1 MLGCALALF
10 LPCAQGQVLD
20 NGFGSYWLTNAPP
33 APASFTVG
41 NALFNAS
48 AFNIRGN
55 QMGIPTGETFR
66 SFSANGT
73 VGNTR
78 FRRIALWAPDTE
90 QEMGRIFH
98 NIGSLAQ
105 PNNGFNIQQT
115 RFQGSLNLMNRRGQA
130 NDINYDEP
138 NGNGLRLVDDFNF
151 VCNSYT
157 GNQRF
162 GFIAI
167 GDLDQAIQTTAGN
180 NATPWS
186 RFHLVH
192 NVRDITPEGDGYRQW
207 MRNGV
212 MYTGRGL
219 QMYLGQKYGL
229 TGATEVTG
237 QGSAVLQF
245 GDDAL
250 NADRQTMRFLYTVN
264 PDGVSASG
272 AASVEGLELMRIWPQ
287 SLTEGF
293 VGIGDFFADNDQ
305 PTERLDVRTG
315 RVRIRELANNTLPT
329 RMVVADD
336 DGVLFYQTIGAAAV
350 DCDWTYDDPN
360 DDLTTAW
367 DAGAPAG
374 CPTEQWKVG
383 IGTQDPGSKLSV
395 HNLWPDGTTTFD
407 RGIDV
412 IMAGDQY
419 TSEGILVETNKTV
432 ANAERSVGIG
442 SYAWNGSL
450 RTTGLYGYAKV
461 NDGSGGTSGFVTG
474 VEGVAFLDG
483 TANTLFGG
491 RFTSETFPT
500 ASSTTHNVFGVH
512 SYVAVSS
519 PVTNEVNGV
528 FSRVDNNSDD
538 ADRII
543 AVNGQA
549 RGSYDDVNGWR
560 IGIFGEAEGDH
571 LNRSWAGYFLGDVG
585 ATGVVASG
593 VANIITSDGTFK
605 ENETPIAGA
614 SNLLSQIQP
623 LTYTFDSL
631 SHPAMQ
637 LPGGLQAGMV
647 AQDVQVVLPHLVHA
661 LAMPARYD
669 SLGNMTSPPLDYL
682 GLNYDGFV
690 PYLIAAFKEQQARI
704 DQQDQQLAAMQQA
717 LAACCVGVPTDG
729 TLFQGQGNNTGT
741 GSQDLS
747 RMATEDLLT
756 IAPNPFEERTTISY
770 RAAAT
775 GRVMLRVSDG
785 RGQHI
790 DTLRDAMQEAGAYTY
805 EWNTTNLAPGMYTV
819 SLLMDGQLLVER
831 AVKVGR

>member
-1 MLGCALALF
+1 
-10 LPCAQGQVLD
+10 
-20 NGFGSYWLTNAPP
+20 
-33 APASFTVG
+33 
-41 NALFNAS
+41 
-48 AFNIRGN
+48 
-55 QMGIPTGETFR
+55 
-66 SFSANGT
+66 
-73 VGNTR
+73 
-78 FRRIALWAPDTE
+78 
-90 QEMGRIFH
+90 
-98 NIGSLAQ
+98 
-105 PNNGFNIQQT
+105 
-115 RFQGSLNLMNRRGQA
+115 
-130 NDINYDEP
+130 
-138 NGNGLRLVDDFNF
+138 
-151 VCNSYT
+151 
-157 GNQRF
+157 
-162 GFIAI
+162 
-167 GDLDQAIQTTAGN
+167 
-180 NATPWS
+180 
-186 RFHLVH
+186 
-192 NVRDITPEGDGYRQW
+192 
-207 MRNGV
+207 
-212 MYTGRGL
+212 
-219 QMYLGQKYGL
+219 
-229 TGATEVTG
+229 
-237 QGSAVLQF
+237 
-245 GDDAL
+245 
-250 NADRQTMRFLYTVN
+250 
-264 PDGVSASG
+264 
-272 AASVEGLELMRIWPQ
+272 
-287 SLTEGF
+287 
-293 VGIGDFFADNDQ
+293 
-305 PTERLDVRTG
+305 
-315 RVRIRELANNTLPT
+315 
-329 RMVVADD
+329 
-336 DGVLFYQTIGAAAV
+336 
-350 DCDWTYDDPN
+350 
-360 DDLTTAW
+360 
-367 DAGAPAG
+367 
-374 CPTEQWKVG
+374 
-383 IGTQDPGSKLSV
+383 
-395 HNLWPDGTTTFD
+395 
-407 RGIDV
+407 
-412 IMAGDQY
+412 MAGDQY

-432 ANAERSVGIG
+432 SSAERSVGIG

-528 FSRVDNNSDD
+528 FSRVDNYSDD

-614 SNLLSQIQP
+614 SSLLSQIQP

-741 GSQDLS
+741 DSQDLS
-747 RMATEDLLT
+747 RMAAEDMLT
-756 IAPNPFEERTTISY
+756 IAPNPFAERTTISY
-770 RAAAT
+770 RAAAA

-790 DTLRDAMQEAGAYTY
+790 DTLRDAMQDAGAYTY